1 MKLLLLCLGLT
12 LVCAS
17 HHDVVECNFDLS
29 QVSGEWYT
37 ILWGSEDRE
46 MIEENGSMR
55 LFLEYVEDLD
65 NSSVLFK
72 YHKNVNG
79 ECAEL
84 NLITDP
90 TEENGVYS
98 VPYDGYN
105 TFYII
110 EAVYNDYVIFHNMN
124 FGNGRKTDVIEMNA
138 RKPDVRP
145 ELKERFEEICR
156 NRGIPQENI
165 LDVSN
170 ANPCSKS
177 RGKPRTPAPWRKLPG
192 DWK

>member
-37 ILWGSEDRE
+37 ILWGSEVRE

-55 LFLEYVEDLD
+55 LFLEYIQVLD

-72 YHKNVNG
+72 FHKNVNG
-79 ECAEL
+79 VCGEL
-84 NLITDP
+84 TFIVDETK
-90 TEENGVYS
+90 EKGVYG
-98 VPYDGYN
+98 VHYDGYN

-110 EAVYNDYVIFHNMN
+110 EAVYNEYVIFHCMN
-124 FGNGRKTDVIEMNA
+124 FQNGKKNDMIELHA
-138 RKPDVRP
+138 RTPDVSP
-145 ELKERFEEICR
+145 EVKEKFEEICR
-156 NRGIPQENI
+156 NRGIQKENI
-165 LDVSN
+165 LDFTK
-170 ANPCSKS
+170 ADHCLQA
-177 RGKPRTPAPWRKLPG
+177 RGSPG
-192 DWK
+192 AQASSAE

>member
-1 MKLLLLCLGLT
+1 MKLLLLLCLGLT

-17 HHDVVECNFDLS
+17 NHDVVKCNFDMS
-29 QVSGEWYT
+29 QISGEWYT

-110 EAVYNDYVIFHNMN
+110 EAVYNKYVIIHCMN
-124 FGNGRKTDVIEMNA
+124 FQNGKKTDMIELYA
-138 RKPDVRP
+138 RNQDVSP
-145 ELKERFEEICR
+145 ELKEKFEEICQ

-165 LDVSN
+165 LDFTKADRCIGARGSSG
-170 ANPCSKS
+170 AQAS
-177 RGKPRTPAPWRKLPG
+177 RSE
-192 DWK
+192 